1 SLSRRTVLSTAAV
14 GIATVAAA
22 NAQAP
27 NAPTGTPQP
36 MRPGRG
42 GTDPGPRNV
51 PLELQNPDIYVPPAT
66 DHGTVPNLKFPF
78 SQSHMRLERGGWTR
92 QVTERE
98 LGISKDIAGVDMRLN
113 TGGVRELHWHKAA
126 EWACMLYGRARIT
139 AVDQDGASSVG
150 DGGRAGPAHLP
161 AGLT

>member
-1 SLSRRTVLSTAAV
+1 MSLSRRTVLSTAAV
-14 GIATVAAA
+14 GLATVAAA
-22 NAQAP
+22 NAQTP
-27 NAPTGTPQP
+27 NTPAGTPQP
-36 MRPGRG
+36 TRPGRG

-66 DHGTVPNLKFPF
+66 DHGTVANLKFPF

-98 LGISKDIAGVDMRLN
+98 LGISKNIAGVDMRLN

-126 EWACMLYGRARIT
+126 EWAYMLYGRARIT
-139 AVDQDGASSVG
+139 AVD
-150 DGGRAGPAHLP
+150 
-161 AGLT
+161 